1 MLLLDGK
8 SMEVYAFMNELNAY
22 WIEVLL
28 EIEDL
33 MQAIEHNNSTKFYEI
48 LNSTEIAIPENLNWD
63 ELRTAFLAFFW
74 QFQNDN
80 QIDFF
85 TEENS
90 SRDMTEEDEIED
102 LKSELAANKEKLADS
117 IDDLEQAIETG
128 NEHSFRSILTKFGI
142 WVSKQLSWEG
152 LKKAFLAL
160 LPS

>member
-28 EIEDL
+28 EKEDL

-63 ELRTAFLAFFW
+63 ELKTAFLAFFW
-74 QFQNDN
+74 KFQNDN

-85 TEENS
+85 TEANVN
-90 SRDMTEEDEIED
+90 RDMSEEDDIED
-102 LKSELAANKEKLADS
+102 LKKELAEYEEELDASREE
-117 IDDLEQAIETG
+117 LEQAIEDG
-128 NEHSFRSILTKFGI
+128 NGSWVRNILTSFGL
-142 WVSKQLSWEG
+142 WVKDNLSWEA
-152 LKKAFLAL
+152 LKAAVLAAL
-160 LPS
+160 

>member
-8 SMEVYAFMNELNAY
+8 IMEVYAFMNELNAY

-28 EIEDL
+28 EKEDL

-48 LNSTEIAIPENLNWD
+48 LNSNAITIPENLNWD
-63 ELRTAFLAFFW
+63 ELKTAFLAFFW
-74 QFQNDN
+74 KFQNDN
-80 QIDFF
+80 QIDFI
-85 TEENS
+85 TDANESWN
-90 SRDMTEEDEIED
+90 MTEEDDIED
-102 LKSELAANKEKLADS
+102 LKSELAANMEKLADR

-128 NEHSFRSILTKFGI
+128 NEHSFRTILKKVGI

-160 LPS
+160 LP

>member
-28 EIEDL
+28 EKEDL

-48 LNSTEIAIPENLNWD
+48 LNSNAITIPENLNWD
-63 ELRTAFLAFFW
+63 ELKTAFLAFFW
-74 QFQNDN
+74 KFQNDN
-80 QIDFF
+80 QIDFI
-85 TEENS
+85 TDANESWN
-90 SRDMTEEDEIED
+90 MTEEDDIED
-102 LKSELAANKEKLADS
+102 LKSELAANMEKLADR

-128 NEHSFRSILTKFGI
+128 NEHSFRTILKKVGI

-160 LPS
+160 LP